1 MKRTGPTNINTLN
14 MIKEFKEKGKKEK
27 KAVFLRIA
35 DELSKPKRREVC
47 VNLSK
52 ISKLSK
58 DKDVV
63 LVVGKVL
70 SGGELDHNVTIVAHK
85 FSTKAKEKI
94 NSFKSKYYSLS
105 ELLKK
110 KDLSKNIIIIK

>member
-1 MKRTGPTNINTLN
+1 
-14 MIKEFKEKGKKEK
+14 
-27 KAVFLRIA
+27 
-35 DELSKPKRREVC
+35 
-47 VNLSK
+47 
-52 ISKLSK
+52 
-58 DKDVV
+58 
-63 LVVGKVL
+63 VL
-70 SGGELDHNVTIVAHK
+70 SGGELDHNVTIIGHK